1 MVLTL
6 VGIWQVTS
14 GQKDLLSP
22 FSLVPQLSHSPLPFA
37 QGWRSLFQAHRLVE
51 MSQHC
56 SVAQAHKQIPLQG
69 EEGKGQCL
77 TRGKQ
82 MRVSAGKDG
91 KD

>member
-56 SVAQAHKQIPLQG
+56 SVAQADTAAGRGG
-69 EEGKGQCL
+69 ER
-77 TRGKQ
+77 T
-82 MRVSAGKDG
+82 VSYERETDACYSWER
-91 KD
+91 